1 MGKRSKQGA
10 SLRAAK
16 RAKVANQQLE
26 HALSEQ
32 SEQLRVQSKVDEE
45 LFVIDTDRKET
56 VASSRAIA
64 ARRRLEKEASK
75 KGKHEYSV
83 FEKRQIQ
90 KVVKTHGIE
99 GTIALAE
106 MGRSRFQEKRIHQ
119 RTAAAAVKPTFDI
132 WNEQTTPEV
141 VVASTNNVEIADT
154 NGAPSSFAAVARPI
168 EMPKPKQ
175 MVARLSRK
183 QIKARVQALENA
195 PPTLAVEV
203 AHPGQSYHPDK
214 EHHQD
219 AIGEALSIEIRR
231 NEAVEYKTKP
241 ISEGMSAFT
250 KEFIVNSDEEED
262 ESSVDE
268 EDEGG
273 GEDGN
278 TVSTI
283 VKKRKEKL
291 TRAQRNKQKRSK
303 AELIAIKE
311 RKLHK
316 RFMHQAN
323 EVHLHDKEVRQA
335 EAEQRERQ
343 EMLST
348 LKMEKKSKPLGKDVW
363 GTLSQKDPIGAPSFP
378 VALTDELQKNGGVAG
393 GGGGL
398 RTVTP
403 KGSLVIDRLESMVAR
418 NMISKKKVEGRRIV
432 QGKRRPKA
440 CGPETEYLLT

>member
-26 HALSEQ
+26 QALAEQ
-32 SEQLRVQSKVDEE
+32 SEQHRVQSKGDEE

-56 VASSRAIA
+56 AASSRAGS
-64 ARRRLEKEASK
+64 RRKAEKEASK

-83 FEKRQIQ
+83 FEKRNIQ

-106 MGRSRFQEKRIHQ
+106 MGRARLHEKKIHT
-119 RTAAAAVKPTFDI
+119 RTAAATVKPTFDI
-132 WNEQTTPEV
+132 WDEPTPAT
-141 VVASTNNVEIADT
+141 ASSAVETN
-154 NGAPSSFAAVARPI
+154 APSKSFAAVARPI

-175 MVARLSRK
+175 MVAKLSNK
-183 QIKARVQALENA
+183 QIKARVQALESA

-231 NEAVEYKTKP
+231 NEAVEYKEKP
-241 ISEGMSAFT
+241 LSEGMSAFT
-250 KEFIVNSDEEED
+250 KEFIVDSDAEEE
-262 ESSVDE
+262 ESSDD
-268 EDEGG
+268 EDEDGG
-273 GEDGN
+273 NVDGN
-278 TVSTI
+278 NGSTI

-291 TRAQRNKQKRSK
+291 TRAQRNKQKRAK
-303 AELIAIKE
+303 AELTAIKE
-311 RKLHK
+311 RKQHK
-316 RFMHQAN
+316 QFIHQAN
-323 EVHLHDKEVRQA
+323 EVRQHEKAVKLA

-343 EMLST
+343 EILST

-363 GTLSQKDPIGAPSFP
+363 GTLSQKDPIRAPSFP
-378 VALTDELQKNGGVAG
+378 VALTEELQTNGGAA

-403 KGSLVIDRLESMVAR
+403 KGSLVTDRLESMVAR
-418 NMISKKKVEGRRIV
+418 NMISKKKMEGRRIV

-440 CGPETEYLLT
+440 RGPEGMEYLLT

>member
-32 SEQLRVQSKVDEE
+32 SEQHRVQCKVDEE

-56 VASSRAIA
+56 ATSSRSITV
-64 ARRRLEKEASK
+64 RRKAEKEASK
-75 KGKHEYSV
+75 KGKYSV
-83 FEKRQIQ
+83 FEMRQIQ
-90 KVVKTHGIE
+90 KVVKTHGID

-106 MGRSRFQEKRIHQ
+106 MGRARLQAKKTQKHIVG
-119 RTAAAAVKPTFDI
+119 AAVKPSFDI
-132 WNEQTTPEV
+132 WDEPTPEV
-141 VVASTNNVEIADT
+141 AAAYSKNVVDETNET
-154 NGAPSSFAAVARPI
+154 PSLFAAVARPI
-168 EMPKPKQ
+168 EFPKPKQ
-175 MVARLSRK
+175 LMVSKLSK
-183 QIKARVQALENA
+183 KKIKARATALESV
-195 PPTLAVEV
+195 PPMLAVEV

-231 NEAVEYKTKP
+231 NEAEEYKTKP

-250 KEFIVNSDEEED
+250 QEFIINSDNEEED
-262 ESSVDE
+262 SSDE
-268 EDEGG
+268 EDE
-273 GEDGN
+273 DGN
-278 TVSTI
+278 TGSTL

-291 TRAQRNKQKRSK
+291 TRAQRNKQKRAK
-303 AELIAIKE
+303 AEITAIKE
-311 RKLHK
+311 RKQYK
-316 RFMHQAN
+316 QFMHQVN
-323 EVHLHDKEVRQA
+323 EVRRHDKAVRQA

-343 EMLST
+343 GMLST

-363 GTLSQKDPIGAPSFP
+363 GTLSQKDPIRAPSFP
-378 VALTDELQKNGGVAG
+378 VALTDELQKNGGAA

-398 RTVTP
+398 RTITP
-403 KGSLVIDRLESMVAR
+403 KGSLVTDRLESMVAR
-418 NMISKKKVEGRRIV
+418 NMITKKKMEGRRIV

-440 CGPETEYLLT
+440 RGPETEYLLT

>member
-32 SEQLRVQSKVDEE
+32 SEQHRVQSRGDEE

-56 VASSRAIA
+56 TASSRAIG
-64 ARRRLEKEASK
+64 ARRKAEKEASK

-106 MGRSRFQEKRIHQ
+106 MGRARLQEKRTQKH
-119 RTAAAAVKPTFDI
+119 TAAAAVKPTFDI
-132 WNEQTTPEV
+132 WDEPTPV
-141 VVASTNNVEIADT
+141 STAYTGAIVEH
-154 NGAPSSFAAVARPI
+154 GPKLFAAVARPI

-175 MVARLSRK
+175 MVVAKLSNK
-183 QIKARVQALENA
+183 QLKARVQALESA

-231 NEAVEYKTKP
+231 NEAAEYKSKP

-250 KEFIVNSDEEED
+250 KEFIVDSDEEEE
-262 ESSVDE
+262 ESSDE
-268 EDEGG
+268 EDEVAG
-273 GEDGN
+273 DGN
-278 TVSTI
+278 YGTTI

-291 TRAQRNKQKRSK
+291 TRAQRNKQKRAK
-303 AELIAIKE
+303 AELTAIKE
-311 RKLHK
+311 RKQHK
-316 RFMHQAN
+316 QFMHQAN
-323 EVHLHDKEVRQA
+323 EVRRHDKAVKQA

-343 EMLST
+343 EVIST

-363 GTLSQKDPIGAPSFP
+363 GTLSQKDPIRAPSFP
-378 VALTDELQKNGGVAG
+378 VALTDELQKNGGGAAGGG

-403 KGSLVIDRLESMVAR
+403 KGSLVTDRLESMVAR
-418 NMISKKKVEGRRIV
+418 NMISKKKMEGRRIV
-432 QGKRRPKA
+432 QGKRRPKTR
-440 CGPETEYLLT
+440 GPEGAEYLLT

>member
-32 SEQLRVQSKVDEE
+32 SEQLRVQSKVDAE
-45 LFVIDTDRKET
+45 LFVIDTARKEKA
-56 VASSRAIA
+56 ASSRAIA
-64 ARRRLEKEASK
+64 ARRRDEKEASK

-83 FEKRQIQ
+83 FEKRQIR

-106 MGRSRFQEKRIHQ
+106 MGRARLQEKRIQ
-119 RTAAAAVKPTFDI
+119 KRTAVAAVKPTFDI
-132 WNEQTTPEV
+132 WNEPTPEV
-141 VVASTNNVEIADT
+141 AAASTTNVVVKT

-175 MVARLSRK
+175 MLARLSKK

-195 PPTLAVEV
+195 TPTLAVEV

-250 KEFIVNSDEEED
+250 KEFIMNSDEEEE
-262 ESSVDE
+262 ESSDDE
-268 EDEGG
+268 EDRGG

-278 TVSTI
+278 TVSTL

-291 TRAQRNKQKRSK
+291 TRAQRNKQKRAK
-303 AELIAIKE
+303 AELTAIKE
-311 RKLHK
+311 RKLH
-316 RFMHQAN
+316 RQFMHQAN
-323 EVHLHDKEVRQA
+323 EVRLHDKAVKQA
-335 EAEQRERQ
+335 DAEQRERQ

-363 GTLSQKDPIGAPSFP
+363 GTLSQKDPIRAPSFP
-378 VALTDELQKNGGVAG
+378 VALTDELRKNGGVAG

-403 KGSLVIDRLESMVAR
+403 KGSLVTDRLESMVAR
-418 NMISKKKVEGRRIV
+418 NMISKKKVEGRRIM

-440 CGPETEYLLT
+440 RGPETEYLLT